1 MAVLKSTSAEVNVV
15 NGEGL
20 SEAAADLGVS
30 FGCRKGVCGACVV
43 EVLEGME
50 NLAAKNDAEAEY
62 SMRDSDR
69 MMCQCSVVS
78 GSISIKV

>member
-1 MAVLKSTSAEVNVV
+1 MAVLKSATAQASVND
-15 NGEGL
+15 GERVQ
-20 SEAAADLGVS
+20 EAASELGVS

-50 NLAAKNDAEAEY
+50 NLSARNDAENEF

-69 MMCQCSVVS
+69 MMCQCSIIS
-78 GSISIKV
+78 GEVGIKP

>member
-1 MAVLKSTSAEVNVV
+1 MAVLKNGSSEVSV
-15 NGEGL
+15 NDGERVQ
-20 SEAAADLGVS
+20 EAATELGVT

-50 NLAAKNDAEAEY
+50 NLSAKGEAENEF

-69 MMCQCSVVS
+69 MMCQCSITGGEV
-78 GSISIKV
+78 SIKV